1 MFITFNKMVVLIRF
15 LKQIFDSKYSAK
27 HSKIISE
34 VYSLTTEMMLQ
45 SIKLISNKTVNT
57 HEKQKQKNLNK
68 LNHIKYGNK
77 KPKKDIKYIKVS
89 LLNKGNSFISKHI
102 ELIKMTL
109 STEMPSVMIFCEANL
124 RVNEPNVD
132 TYFKD
137 FNIETKVM
145 PGMDKS

>member
-1 MFITFNKMVVLIRF
+1 MFIAYNKLVISILF
-15 LKQIFDSKYSAK
+15 LKLISDSKYSAK
-27 HSKIISE
+27 HSKTIPE

-57 HEKQKQKNLNK
+57 HEKQKQTNLNK

>member
-1 MFITFNKMVVLIRF
+1 M
-15 LKQIFDSKYSAK
+15 
-27 HSKIISE
+27 
-34 VYSLTTEMMLQ
+34 
-45 SIKLISNKTVNT
+45 
-57 HEKQKQKNLNK
+57 
-68 LNHIKYGNK
+68 
-77 KPKKDIKYIKVS
+77 S
-89 LLNKGNSFISKHI
+89 LLNEGNSFISKHI